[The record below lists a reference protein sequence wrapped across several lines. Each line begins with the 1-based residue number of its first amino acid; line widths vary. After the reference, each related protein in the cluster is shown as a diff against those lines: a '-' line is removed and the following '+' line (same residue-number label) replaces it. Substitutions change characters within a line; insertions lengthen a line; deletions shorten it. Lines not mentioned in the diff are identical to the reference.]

1 MQRICELARLV
12 GVREQANDFSSKGGA
27 APRAVL
33 ERDRRGVALGVA
45 LVGEHAGAGGGRAAV
60 ALRAELVRGGG
71 LADPQA
77 DLEGPGAEALRVALA
92 LELEGAD
99 QRGGAA
105 ELIEGQEAQGVAHQ
119 HADAG
124 AEQAGVT
131 QAAQDQG
138 EGGEAEVG
146 LGLAAAGREEQEVDD
161 AAIAVRGVDDA
172 GRLSRMKAS
181 WNGRQ
186 RGRIDLLRAL
196 VVAVTGALAHGRGDG
211 AVGQLEREEGVGI
224 AGEGGQAGGDA
235 VAGECSAR
243 CSRSSAGLLARGS

>member
-1 MQRICELARLV
+1 V
-12 GVREQANDFSSKGGA
+12 
-27 APRAVL
+27 
-33 ERDRRGVALGVA
+33 VA
-45 LVGEHAGAGGGRAAV
+45 LVGEHAGAGGGGAAV

-77 DLEGPGAEALRVALA
+77 DLEGPGTEALRVALA

-124 AEQAGVT
+124 ALQAGVT
-131 QAAQDQG
+131 QPAQDQG

-146 LGLAAAGREEQEVDD
+146 LRLAAAGREEQEVDD
-161 AAIAVRGVDDA
+161 AAIAVRGIDDA
-172 GRLSRMKAS
+172 GEVEQDEGELERAPAR
-181 WNGRQ
+181 
-186 RGRIDLLRAL
+186 RIDLLRAL
-196 VVAVTGALAHGRGDG
+196 VVAVTGALAHRGGDG

-224 AGEGGQAGGDA
+224 AGEGG
-235 VAGECSAR
+235 
-243 CSRSSAGLLARGS
+243 RGRR